1 MKVLD
6 KLATTLPDSRNFFV
20 SYVMLAGL
28 AIVPLQLL
36 ELATVIP
43 RMFYQLFLT
52 RTPRGES
59 SHLNGHLHSISE
71 PTLTLRPCD
80 VQITPP

>member
-28 AIVPLQLL
+28 AILPLQLL

-59 SHLNGHLHSISE
+59 ARSKPRWVISFLQE
-71 PTLTLRPCD
+71 IALVVWVFVLTD
-80 VQITPP
+80 S

>member
-28 AIVPLQLL
+28 AITPLQLL

-43 RMFYQLFLT
+43 RMVYQLFYT
-52 RTPRGES
+52 KTPRGEPKS
-59 SHLNGHLHSISE
+59 AFSTCLSLAD
-71 PTLTLRPCD
+71 PL
-80 VQITPP
+80 

>member
-28 AIVPLQLL
+28 AILPLQLL

-43 RMFYQLFLT
+43 RMFYELCLT

-59 SHLNGHLHSISE
+59 AQVQSSVWHQFSPGDWSCRIDA
-71 PTLTLRPCD
+71 RP
-80 VQITPP
+80 I